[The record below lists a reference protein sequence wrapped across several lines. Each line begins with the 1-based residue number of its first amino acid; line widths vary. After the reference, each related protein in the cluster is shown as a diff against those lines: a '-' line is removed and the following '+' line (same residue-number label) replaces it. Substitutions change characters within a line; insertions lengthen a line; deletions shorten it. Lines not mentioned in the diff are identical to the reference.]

1 MLIHNITHII
11 IDCSVAL
18 KFLSLENKYNDI
30 GFVTNDTLPILI
42 ETPATRLVFGQRDV
56 FMITN
61 VLEGAYILNN
71 KIDFSTKI
79 RHYWSGYEYNQF
91 SQLETNGYLNNT
103 DYFGGHDENFNIWTI
118 DMALN
123 WWFAPGSQMS
133 IVWKNSMEDYN
144 NILTIEWFDNINN
157 TFNTIPQN
165 SLSFK
170 IVYYLDNLY
179 FRKKL

>member
-1 MLIHNITHII
+1 M
-11 IDCSVAL
+11 
-18 KFLSLENKYNDI
+18 
-30 GFVTNDTLPILI
+30 DTLPILVQPP
-42 ETPATRLVFGQRDV
+42 ETGLVFGQRDV

-61 VLEGAYILNN
+61 VLEGSYILNN

-79 RHYWSGYEYNQF
+79 RHYWSGVKYNQF
-91 SQLETNGYLNNT
+91 SELETNGYLYNS
-103 DYFGGHDENFNIWTI
+103 DYSGGHDENFNIWTI

-144 NILTIEWFDNINN
+144 NILTIDWFDNINN

-170 IVYYLDNLY
+170 IVYYLDYLY
-179 FRKKL
+179 FRKK